1 MRTKDKCLKDH
12 PNFKGNQY
20 QEKENCLIGVDSKG
34 NTFYISKEDY
44 NECSQ
49 HCWSGSSGRKS
60 KNGAYFSARM
70 SRKSVEGHKMK
81 MLHNFIWELH
91 NGAIPEGYRV
101 DHINQKP
108 WDCRYENLRL
118 ADKSLNSINTNLR
131 ISNTSGITGVSLE
144 SRSKS
149 WRAFINY
156 KGKRIELGIR
166 KDKDKAIR
174 LRLIAELKY
183 YGDAAPQ
190 RHLFEQYGIEVDE
203 W

>member
-44 NECSQ
+44 EECSK
-49 HCWSGSSGRKS
+49 HCWSGNSGRKS

-70 SRKSVEGHKMK
+70 SRKSPEGNKMK

-91 NGAIPEGYRV
+91 NGKIPEGYKV

-131 ISNTSGITGVSLE
+131 ISNTSGVTGVCFANRE
-144 SRSKS
+144 QN
-149 WRAFINY
+149 WRAFISY
-156 KGKRIELGIR
+156 QGKRIELGRR
-166 KDKDKAIR
+166 KDKNEAIR

-183 YGDAAPQ
+183 YRDAAPQ
-190 RHLFEQYGIEVDE
+190 IGSAYLDEDEVDE

>member
-20 QEKENCLIGVDSKG
+20 QEKESYLIGVDSKG

-49 HCWSGSSGRKS
+49 HCWSGISGRKS

-70 SRKSVEGHKMK
+70 SRKSVEGNKMK

-91 NGAIPEGYRV
+91 NGAIPEGYIV

-118 ADKSLNSINTNLR
+118 ADKSLNAINAGIRENN
-131 ISNTSGITGVSLE
+131 SSGITGVCFANRE
-144 SRSKS
+144 QN

-156 KGKRIELGIR
+156 QGKRIELGGR
-166 KDKDKAIR
+166 KDKNEAIK
-174 LRLIAELKY
+174 LRLKAELKY
-183 YGDAAPQ
+183 YGDVAPQ